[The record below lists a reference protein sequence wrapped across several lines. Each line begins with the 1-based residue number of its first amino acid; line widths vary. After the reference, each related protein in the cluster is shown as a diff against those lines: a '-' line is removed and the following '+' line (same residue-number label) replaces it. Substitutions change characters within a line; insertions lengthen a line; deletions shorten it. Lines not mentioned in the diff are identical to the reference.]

1 MVWSF
6 RLRLTSSFPCSF
18 CTGVPKTRRGEI
30 WRFLAKQHEFYSP
43 LPEYRP
49 WMQKSFEELKEVSS
63 SHQHSIF
70 IDLGKILSDS
80 ARPVYFIPLVSLV
93 PKLQT
98 AGLLWSSVIRG
109 KKMKMV
115 GNFATWW
122 HAGVG
127 RHLVDV
133 LRDDGKFELA
143 VRRMES
149 KHGGGWL
156 DDIFDGFE
164 AQELAQFNKE
174 ETHFQNDN
182 V

>member
-1 MVWSF
+1 MF
-6 RLRLTSSFPCSF
+6 FLH
-18 CTGVPKTRRGEI
+18 RRAKNQERRNLEI
-30 WRFLAKQHEFYSP
+30 FGQAARVLFTTARIQA
-43 LPEYRP
+43 
-49 WMQKSFEELKEVSS
+49 MDAKSFEELKEVSS

-122 HAGVG
+122 HAGIG

-182 V
+182 VW